1 MLWGV
6 SLRRLVQVHFLHV
19 ILVKRLLDA
28 LAFLVTPVLGPA
40 LLLILL
46 KDTVEL
52 LGPEKGVLYPCLLLL
67 LVPDLIVL
75 SEVVI
80 DAHISPEVNGGQLRL
95 NIYSLGE
102 SIEVVGA
109 LFGVKERVV
118 SAEGLLTVEVSE

>member
-1 MLWGV
+1 M
-6 SLRRLVQVHFLHV
+6 
-19 ILVKRLLDA
+19 
-28 LAFLVTPVLGPA
+28 
-40 LLLILL
+40 LLILL
-46 KDTVEL
+46 KDAVEL
-52 LGPEKGVLYPCLLLL
+52 LGPKKSVLYPCLFLL

-75 SEVVI
+75 PEVVI